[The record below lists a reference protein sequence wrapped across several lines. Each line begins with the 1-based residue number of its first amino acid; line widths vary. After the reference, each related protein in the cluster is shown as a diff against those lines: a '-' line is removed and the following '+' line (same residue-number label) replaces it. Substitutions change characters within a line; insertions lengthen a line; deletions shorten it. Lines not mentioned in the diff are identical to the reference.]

1 MTTSEQLLRNT
12 LNFPVCSQDPKS
24 PRVQLATVIKSTR
37 GKPNS
42 GPALSACGLELWGS
56 LTPLPKTRKSD
67 PIMSF
72 SIGHCKTRDYLT
84 LPRSQRA
91 LYSVVWVLGLLCYAE
106 QHMTKLHSQGS
117 SHRRGS
123 WRKGTKAH
131 PTALWAPQSPCSR
144 THRLLRTHP
153 LHARCTQR
161 LQRIAVPSRS
171 VALSPISLGHPHPTP
186 PHPPKKPQKAAQ
198 ANQPLLQ
205 DPRREKKTDLTPPS
219 QS

>member
-56 LTPLPKTRKSD
+56 LTPLPKTRKSE

-91 LYSVVWVLGLLCYAE
+91 RYSVVWVLGLLCYAE
-106 QHMTKLHSQGS
+106 QHMT
-117 SHRRGS
+117 
-123 WRKGTKAH
+123 
-131 PTALWAPQSPCSR
+131 PQSRKLTQKRQLEKGHQSTPHSPVG
-144 THRLLRTHP
+144 TPDSLL
-153 LHARCTQR
+153 
-161 LQRIAVPSRS
+161 
-171 VALSPISLGHPHPTP
+171 
-186 PHPPKKPQKAAQ
+186 
-198 ANQPLLQ
+198 
-205 DPRREKKTDLTPPS
+205 
-219 QS
+219 